1 MKKKMNDSGKSKLV
15 LTILT
20 AVCVVLIILSFTT
33 DAVSGPLH
41 YVTGVITPIQ
51 SGMNAIG
58 TWISDKGEYL
68 FHTTDLRS
76 ENAGLQKK
84 VDELTAEN
92 SDLLQNQDEY
102 ERLKDLLDLKDEYS
116 NYPTIAARIIAKD
129 SGNWF
134 NVFTIN
140 KGSKD
145 GIQEDMNVIADGG
158 LVGIVTSVGSN
169 WATVRSIIDDYSNVS
184 AEISSTSDNCIIAG
198 NLKLIDEGKIS
209 LVKLTDADNK
219 VTVGDKVV
227 TSEISN
233 RFLPGILIGYVS
245 EIGMDSNNLTKSGSI
260 TPVVDFRHLHEVLVI
275 TQLKNTDEAQKDI
288 QSQAQSETEMI
299 LETETGKQTES
310 RQEENSETQ
319 SHNDYFDLT
328 DICSADDIDADIC
341 HCIRLPESSDHPD
354 GFFCTDAWETRGDV
368 CGCIFWYPDGY
379 FLRTGAGISYAPLHL
394 CRILQRFLLSHFL

>member
-227 TSEISN
+227 TSEI
-233 RFLPGILIGYVS
+233 
-245 EIGMDSNNLTKSGSI
+245 GMDSNNLTKSGSI

-310 RQEENSETQ
+310 SKQ
-319 SHNDYFDLT
+319 
-328 DICSADDIDADIC
+328 
-341 HCIRLPESSDHPD
+341 
-354 GFFCTDAWETRGDV
+354 
-368 CGCIFWYPDGY
+368 
-379 FLRTGAGISYAPLHL
+379 AGGE
-394 CRILQRFLLSHFL
+394 